1 METDSQVIL
10 KFRSQFLIVPSL
22 ANGQELIDGFATAE
36 GTYRYVNYAISE
48 KSRPPSHFR
57 IFDDL
62 NLSSLGMGTYLGDAT
77 DYEDE
82 AIENATYE
90 SIKSGAINVIDTAIN
105 YRAMKSEKSIGRAL
119 SRLIKD
125 RVISRDQVFISTK
138 NGYITNDGDFQS
150 IGMMEYMQKM
160 YITPGLISQND
171 ISSSYNVLNPTYIER
186 CIDRSLY
193 NMKLSTIDLVYV
205 HNPFESWYQDVT
217 REKFMEMLRKVFQ
230 VYEKYRSRNKIR
242 YYGMATW
249 TCFRV
254 PNDSNEY
261 LSLEEVVKLAQSVND
276 GDSNN
281 HGFRFIQLPY
291 NLAYSEPLLLKSQ
304 NVGNEKN
311 LSILEAAS
319 RLKIGVFTSIPLFQG
334 RLLRANIPS
343 YSENLTDPVAKLVQV
358 IRSTPTV
365 IAPLIGQKK
374 PEHVEQNL
382 KLANVPPMSIEE
394 FKRAISILLGRS

>member
-1 METDSQVIL
+1 M
-10 KFRSQFLIVPSL
+10 
-22 ANGQELIDGFATAE
+22 
-36 GTYRYVNYAISE
+36 NYAVSE
-48 KSRPPSHFR
+48 KSIPQSHFR
-57 IFDDL
+57 IFDNL

-261 LSLEEVVKLAQSVND
+261 LSLEEVVKLAESVND

-291 NLAYSEPLLLKSQ
+291 NLAYSEPLLLKNQ

-343 YSENLTDPVAKLVQV
+343 YDENLTDPVAKLVQV